1 MAIGTAAAL
10 IGSAIIGGVAA
21 NRAASKSAKA
31 ARAGIRSQNEL
42 LGPYSQAGAQGL
54 GAVQD
59 FVDSGSEQNF
69 RDTQAFKDIIN
80 SARAGGANRSGNRD
94 TALGDYLMTNYRPQR
109 LNELMMLPTVGA
121 NASAQQATNLM
132 GGYQNLGNTQAAG
145 IMGMGNAA
153 SNALNSYA
161 YLQNYNAGKST
172 GGFTPF
178 NPNAGS
184 GLPPLTYTGYGMG
197 QQTPQQRY
205 GNQNYGFYMPGRNT

>member
-1 MAIGTAAAL
+1 MTWVAVAIA
-10 IGSAIIGGVAA
+10 GSAIIGGISS

-31 ARAGIRSQNEL
+31 QQKGIDATNKL
-42 LGPYSQAGAQGL
+42 LQPYSDAGAQGL
-54 GAVQD
+54 GAVQG
-59 FVDSGSEQNF
+59 FVDNGANF
-69 RDTQAFKDIIN
+69 ADTQAFKDITN
-80 SARAGGANRSGNRD
+80 SAKAGGQFMSGNRA
-94 TALGDYLMTNYRPQR
+94 TALTDYYATNFRPQR
-109 LNELMMLPTVGA
+109 LNELMSLPTLGA

-178 NPNAGS
+178 NPYAGS